1 MTLTFANM
9 AVGADNVE
17 DHVRHLLRHLNDS
30 AALRK
35 NGLVGSLFGQE
46 RTRRRRNDRE
56 VVDRIREMVL
66 TLGRRILEDPDL
78 GARARRWYEIIVR
91 CDIGGEL
98 HKLVADELAIGMR
111 QFYRERRLAR
121 EYLAR
126 ELQRELKHAATET
139 TSVEADAF
147 AIACGNVAALRNAGQ
162 TAIAAS
168 RAQTIFA
175 SADDP
180 HRQILAAS
188 FAVELLADQ
197 NDHFQAQTVVD
208 EARRILSQSELAE
221 HRASYALRLDAA
233 EARLLW
239 DAGSLQRA
247 RAMDRTIAQNI
258 DSSAGTSDHAFRE
271 FAIEAL
277 YRIAWRDLSV
287 GEYGDAE
294 RTVATANNLV
304 ESLADPSAHV
314 RAWSLISTGTLRNIR
329 DGNDGAAALFSEAL
343 DVCQRNGLSEDAIH
357 AIIALSVGQQLRGNL
372 PAAVKTAAS
381 VIEHAE
387 HMCAP
392 VTFGLYCL
400 RLAEAYAS
408 AHDAAQAA
416 AFAQRAS
423 TSVRGVQLAQVIAHL
438 IGADAYLS
446 QGAFALALKS
456 ASVAESEAG
465 RELNHRMQGSAL
477 RIIAEA
483 FYGLGH
489 ASEAR
494 EYIASSI
501 ELLERAGH
509 PFSLRRA
516 YLCSAKISGK
526 REHARYAE
534 QIDRELR
541 NSG

>member
-9 AVGADNVE
+9 SVGDDNVE

-35 NGLVGSLFGQE
+35 NGLVGALFGQE

-56 VVDRIREMVL
+56 VLDRIREMVL
-66 TLGRRILEDPDL
+66 MLGKRILDDPEL

-98 HKLVADELAIGMR
+98 HKQVADELAIGMR

-126 ELQRELKHAATET
+126 ELQAELKHAATESV
-139 TSVEADAF
+139 SVEADAF
-147 AIACGNVAALRNAGQ
+147 AIACGNIAALRDAGQ
-162 TAIAAS
+162 TAIAAN
-168 RAQTIFA
+168 RAQAIFA
-175 SADDP
+175 SAGDP

-188 FAVELLADQ
+188 FAVALLADQ
-197 NDHFQAQTVVD
+197 NDHLRAQTVVD
-208 EARRILSQSELAE
+208 DARRILAQSELAE
-221 HRASYALRLDAA
+221 HRASHILRLDAA
-233 EARLLW
+233 DARLLW

-247 RAMDRTIAQNI
+247 RAMDRTIAQDI
-258 DSSAGTSDHAFRE
+258 ERSAGTTDHAFRE
-271 FAIEAL
+271 FAIETL
-277 YRIAWRDLSV
+277 FRIAWRDLSV

-294 RTVATANNLV
+294 RTIATASNIVENL
-304 ESLADPSAHV
+304 SDPSAHV

-329 DGNDGAAALFSEAL
+329 DGNDGAALFSEAL
-343 DVCQRNGLSEDAIH
+343 DVCQRNGLSEDAVH

-372 PAAVKTAAS
+372 PGAIKTATS

-387 HMCAP
+387 HICAP

-400 RLAEAYAS
+400 RLGEIYSFAG
-408 AHDAAQAA
+408 DAVQAA
-416 AFAQRAS
+416 AYAQRAS
-423 TSVRGVQLAQVIAHL
+423 TAVRGVQLAQVIAHL
-438 IGADAYLS
+438 IAADAYLS

-456 ASVAESEAG
+456 ASVAESEAR
-465 RELNHRMQGSAL
+465 RELNYRMQGSAL

-483 FYGLGH
+483 FYGLGN
-489 ASEAR
+489 AAEAR

-501 ELLERAGH
+501 DLLERAGH

-516 YLCSAKISGK
+516 YVCSAKISGK

-534 QIDRELR
+534 QMDRELLR
-541 NSG
+541 KSG